1 MSSTVN
7 KKTQAKENRRKRV
20 RARIIGSAARP
31 RLNIYRSLNHIYAQL
46 IDDAVGKTLVFA
58 SDLELKIKKGVK
70 KVDKAQEVGTLIAQK
85 AVALKITNVVFDR
98 AGYKYHGR
106 VKAVADSARK
116 GGLIF

>member
-1 MSSTVN
+1 MSLIAN
-7 KKTQAKENRRKRV
+7 KKKQAKESRRKRV
-20 RARIIGSAARP
+20 RAKIKGTANRP

-58 SDLELKIKKGVK
+58 SDLELKDKKGVK
-70 KVDKAQEVGTLIAQK
+70 KVDKADEVGALIAKK
-85 AVALKITNVVFDR
+85 AQALKITNVVFDR
-98 AGYKYHGR
+98 AGYLYHGR